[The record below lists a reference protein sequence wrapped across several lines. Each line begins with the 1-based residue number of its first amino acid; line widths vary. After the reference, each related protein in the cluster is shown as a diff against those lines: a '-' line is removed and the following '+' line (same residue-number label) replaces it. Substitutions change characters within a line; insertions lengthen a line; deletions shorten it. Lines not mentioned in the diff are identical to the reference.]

1 MKENWITILM
11 ITVMILVMGAIVG
24 KLIAGDPPT
33 TVPSNIEAFKCKDG
47 SYHALVKQEDQSRN
61 WVKLPVTCKGD
72 E

>member
-1 MKENWITILM
+1 MKIDWPLAVFYIFVAFM
-11 ITVMILVMGAIVG
+11 IGTVTGVLTERHSI
-24 KLIAGDPPT
+24 
-33 TVPSNIEAFKCKDG
+33 PSNIEAFKCKDG